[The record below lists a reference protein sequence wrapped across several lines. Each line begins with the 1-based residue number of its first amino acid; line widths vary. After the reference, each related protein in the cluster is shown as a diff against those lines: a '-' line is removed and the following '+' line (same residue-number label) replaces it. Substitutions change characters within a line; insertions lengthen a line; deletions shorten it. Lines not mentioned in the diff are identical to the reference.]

1 MAVTAYRS
9 ATTRRIYTNQPFK
22 RGMIYEDIT
31 LNDGTSRTIVN
42 LDISSNGD
50 YAYPRPAFVNAVM
63 DNFFQV
69 IRNFPSTI
77 LKQITSLNKT
87 FLIGFEQ
94 TVNEEDYLND
104 TVPSGGTLT
113 KPFGLDII
121 QTGLGFSERR
131 RRDGIFL
138 ITDIGTIFDGDTFVV
153 VIENEENEEEEHVVR
168 LLGID
173 APEMHPEPEDYA
185 VEATDLVSHMLDDE
199 QTPEGY
205 TILRRFLQYEPAT
218 SVVDRTDSERTLAY
232 ILIEVEDSSNEVHVY
247 TLTEMLLR
255 AGLGVAQFGEDFIY
269 YDRFREAYDDAI
281 ANERGIHPIKKK

>member
-1 MAVTAYRS
+1 MSVSAYKS

-22 RGMIYEDIT
+22 RGMLYQDIT
-31 LNDGTSRTIVN
+31 INDGTSRTIVN

-69 IRNFPSTI
+69 IRNFPTTI
-77 LKQITSLNKT
+77 LKQTTSLNKT

-94 TVNEEDYLND
+94 TVNEEDYLVDNI
-104 TVPSGGTLT
+104 PSNGVLT

-131 RRDGIFL
+131 RRDGIFK

-153 VIENEENEEEEHVVR
+153 VIENENNEEEEHVVR

-173 APEMHPEPEDYA
+173 TPELHPEPEDYA
-185 VEATDLVSHMLDDE
+185 VAAKEFVEDMLDDMK
-199 QTPEGY
+199 TPEGY
-205 TILRRFLQYEPAT
+205 SIIERYMQYEPAT

-232 ILIEVEDSSNEVHVY
+232 ILLKVQYPEEVRTF

-269 YDRFREAYDDAI
+269 YDRFKEAYDEA
-281 ANERGIHPIKKK
+281 AEEERGIHPIKKK